1 MARGLDALELLRKDH
16 QRVEQMFRRFERSRD
31 EADLSG
37 LIEEACV
44 ALSEH
49 AALEE
54 QYFYPVVLETTG
66 DEQLVHE
73 AEIEHGAARQL
84 IDALRSGKAEGLREL
99 AMFRVLMEYV
109 RRHVQEEEERIFPL
123 VQKTGVDL
131 EAFGL
136 ELAERKGQ
144 LAAGGRKAGKSAV
157 PPRRA
162 KAGARE
168 REEASAPGSTA
179 AQLASEEQRGRGQ
192 RAAPLRRSDK
202 EERRGKGNG
211 GDGET
216 HVEPTAEDNA
226 AYQDANKE
234 GLSRATLRAKWIN
247 SPDEHEDRPGQSLAT
262 RSHAVI
268 RQWAEER
275 RAAPAT
281 MPGGDTERPRVL
293 RFNFPGFDKNLQEV
307 SWDAWFGTFDE
318 RDLVFIYQEH
328 MKAGN
333 PSNFFKFDSPQR
345 EQE

>member
-16 QRVEQMFRRFERSRD
+16 QRVEQMFRRFERSRG
-31 EADLSG
+31 EEDLSG

-49 AALEE
+49 ADLEE
-54 QYFYPVVLETTG
+54 QYFYPVVLEMTG
-66 DEQLVHE
+66 YEQLVRE
-73 AEIEHGAARQL
+73 AQIEHATARQL
-84 IDALRSGKAEGLREL
+84 IQALRSGKAEGAHQR
-99 AMFRVLMEYV
+99 AMFRVLVEYV
-109 RRHVQEEEERIFPL
+109 RHHVQEEEERIFPL
-123 VQKTGVDL
+123 VRKTGVDL
-131 EAFGL
+131 EAFGQ

-144 LAAGGRKAGKSAV
+144 PAAAGRKAGKAAP
-157 PPRRA
+157 PPRRP
-162 KAGARE
+162 KTGA

-179 AQLASEEQRGRGQ
+179 AQRASEEQRGSAQ

-202 EERRGKGNG
+202 QQRRAKGSNG

-216 HVEPTAEDNA
+216 HVEPSAEDNA
-226 AYQDANKE
+226 AYKEANKE
-234 GLSRATLRAKWIN
+234 GLSRTTLRAKWIE

-262 RSHAVI
+262 RSHEVI

-281 MPGGDTERPRVL
+281 TPGGDSQRPRVL
-293 RFNFPGFDKNLQEV
+293 RFNFPGFDKDLQEV
-307 SWDAWFGTFDE
+307 SWDAWFSTFDE

-333 PSNFFKFDSPQR
+333 PSNFFKFDSPGR